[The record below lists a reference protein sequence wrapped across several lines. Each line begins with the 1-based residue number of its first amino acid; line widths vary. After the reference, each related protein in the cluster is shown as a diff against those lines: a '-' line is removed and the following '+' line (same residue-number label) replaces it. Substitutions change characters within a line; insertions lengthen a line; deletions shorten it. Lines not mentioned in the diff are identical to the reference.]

1 MGYIKMAKIIF
12 VSKWKCNRTNIYEAY
27 YESDRWYRFY
37 GDDDVPK
44 TVRKFMDNAI
54 KVDSIWNKDKNRREI
69 VYKEN

>member
-1 MGYIKMAKIIF
+1 MAKIIF
-12 VSKWKCNRTNIYEAY
+12 VSKWKAFDGPSIYDAY
-27 YESDRWYRFY
+27 YESDRWYRFI

-44 TVRKFMDNAI
+44 TVRKFMDNAT

>member
-1 MGYIKMAKIIF
+1 MAKIIF
-12 VSKWKCNRTNIYEAY
+12 VSKWKSLYGPIIYEAY

-44 TVRKFMDNAI
+44 TVRKFINNAT